1 MSRRTALRPAFGP
14 ARITASI
21 SLLNLTEPSP
31 PRPMTNPGRDVFM
44 MTRTDFSLRS
54 ISTEV
59 TYAPRKRFLRK
70 RLIAASTQ
78 TLWRYFAGD
87 FENQRDFQSRMMPR
101 RCAYG
106 CTVCVIL
113 FCLACSLGG
122 GGFCCCDCFFLYS
135 LLGGNLLCWLRCLW
149 SFCGKSEFEKYSAH
163 RLAERSRASAAKW
176 SCAAHDRAFV
186 DCDGLYK
193 KILDGIT
200 GRARVGDSRIQK
212 FA

>member
-1 MSRRTALRPAFGP
+1 MS
-14 ARITASI
+14 
-21 SLLNLTEPSP
+21 
-31 PRPMTNPGRDVFM
+31 
-44 MTRTDFSLRS
+44 TDL
-54 ISTEV
+54 
-59 TYAPRKRFLRK
+59 TYAPRKLFLRK
-70 RLIAASTQ
+70 RRIAASTH
-78 TLWRYFAGD
+78 TFCRYFAGD

-113 FCLACSLGG
+113 FCCG
-122 GGFCCCDCFFLYS
+122 DCFFLYS

-149 SFCGKSEFEKYSAH
+149 SFCGKSEFEKYNAH

-186 DCDGLYK
+186 DGDGLYK

-212 FA
+212 FAECGRRLLGQVEKCGAGSPDALAAQQGRGGTH